1 MSYKHTVAM
10 TVILKLET
18 EDRLDPDE
26 LDQMIDELEYSFESD
41 YGHVITTIEEQEIIA
56 INRSV

>member
-41 YGHVITTIEEQEIIA
+41 YGHVVTTIEEQEIIA

>member
-26 LDQMIDELEYSFESD
+26 LDQMIDELEHSFESD
-41 YGHVITTIEEQEIIA
+41 YGHVVTTIEEQEIIA

>member
-26 LDQMIDELEYSFESD
+26 LEQMIEELDYSFESD
-41 YGHVITTIEEQEIIA
+41 YGHVVTTLEEHEIVT

>member
-1 MSYKHTVAM
+1 MSYKHTIAM

-18 EDRLDPDE
+18 EDRLDSDE
-26 LDQMIDELEYSFESD
+26 LEEMINELEYSFESD
-41 YGHVITTIEEQEIIA
+41 YGHVVTTIEEQEIIA